1 MSSRPELQPIA
12 GGTTGSGSDPSA
24 DQPVALGGPPAM
36 VSSLDGLDRLVLAAA
51 IAELGAYEHD
61 VRTDFVMMNE
71 AALAMFGLHAGASI
85 SFADLLNHVHSE
97 DRERTLHALLTALE
111 PGGPAWVELEHRVV
125 RPDGSVRWLRLRGRA
140 FFEVVNAEP
149 RAVRAIGTY
158 LDVTDRKEADERLL
172 QKERTAREE
181 AERVTRVKDEFIA
194 TLGHELRTPL
204 NAILGWAQLLRRQ
217 DVGTDE
223 IAAGVEIIHR
233 NARAQAQL
241 IDDLL
246 DLSRIISGH
255 LRIEMHHVD
264 LAKIASLAVESIQ
277 PDAAAR
283 GVDVRSVLSAVD
295 ARMFG
300 DGARLQQIIWNLLTN
315 AVKFTPSGGV
325 VEIRLEREEQRLK
338 LGVADTGVGIAPDF
352 LPYVFEPFRQ
362 QDASTTRRQ
371 GGVGLGL
378 SIVKHLVELHG
389 GVVEVTSAGL
399 GQGASFLVELPAQL
413 PHDGDVPD
421 RRRRVPNDRS
431 EVLSAD
437 FAGAPLRGVRVMVV
451 EDEPDARDLLERVL
465 RRAGAAVLT
474 AGDANEALRR
484 LPHESIDVVVSDIG
498 LPDMDGYAFVRA
510 LRQSSSTAG
519 VRAVAVSAYARVE
532 DRQRALAEG
541 YHRCLA
547 KPVDVQQ
554 LIAVVAD
561 LVRPGAEGRRGQNA
575 DVPPGDA
582 R

>member
-12 GGTTGSGSDPSA
+12 GGTTGSGSDPSP
-24 DQPVALGGPPAM
+24 DQVALGGSPAS
-36 VSSLDGLDRLVLAAA
+36 VSPLDGLDRLVLAAA
-51 IAELGAYEHD
+51 IAELGAYEYD
-61 VRTDFVMMNE
+61 IRTGFVTMNE
-71 AALAMFGLHAGASI
+71 AALAMFGLHSGGSV
-85 SFADLLNHVHSE
+85 SFTDLLNHVHQE
-97 DRERTLHALLTALE
+97 DRERTLQALLTALE
-111 PGGPAWVELEHRVV
+111 PGGPGSVELEHRVV
-125 RPDGSVRWLRLRGRA
+125 RPDGAVRWLRLRGRA
-140 FFEVVNAEP
+140 FFEVVNAQP
-149 RAVRAIGTY
+149 RAVRAVGTY
-158 LDVTDRKEADERLL
+158 LDVTDRKESDDRIL

-181 AERVTRVKDEFIA
+181 AERVARVKDEFLA
-194 TLGHELRTPL
+194 TVGHELRTPL
-204 NAILGWAQLLRRQ
+204 NAILGWAQLLRRR
-217 DVGTDE
+217 DVGQDE
-223 IAAGVEIIHR
+223 ISAGVEIIHR
-233 NARAQAQL
+233 NARAQARL

-264 LAKIASLAVESIQ
+264 LAKIARLAVESIE

-283 GVDVRSVLSAVD
+283 GVEVRSVLSAVD
-295 ARMFG
+295 ARMVG
-300 DGARLQQIIWNLLTN
+300 DAARLQQIIWNLLTN
-315 AVKFTPSGGV
+315 AVKFTPPGGV
-325 VEIRLEREEQRLK
+325 VEIRLEREEQRLR
-338 LGVADTGVGIAPDF
+338 LGVSDTGVGIASDF

-389 GVVEVTSAGL
+389 GTVEVASAGL
-399 GQGASFLVELPAQL
+399 GQGASFVVLLPPELP
-413 PHDGDVPD
+413 HGGDVPD
-421 RRRRVPNDRS
+421 RRRRVPTDRS
-431 EVLSAD
+431 DVLSAD
-437 FAGAPLRGVRVMVV
+437 FAGATLRGIRVMVV

-465 RRAGAAVLT
+465 RHAGAAVLT

-510 LRQSSSTAG
+510 LRQSPSTAG
-519 VRAVAVSAYARVE
+519 VRAVAVSAYARIE

-561 LVRPGAEGRRGQNA
+561 LVRPGADGRR
-575 DVPPGDA
+575 
-582 R
+582 